1 MGLKIRIR
9 GLCRPYL
16 TFYDPLDIYSNNIVI
31 ISLVHSR
38 FPLSLWKDDD
48 LSISLNEERKASPLP
63 EIVFLDIICT
73 NLIVL
78 GRLTLK
84 ISCAKIS

>member
-1 MGLKIRIR
+1 MGLKIKIR

-31 ISLVHSR
+31 ISLIHSR

-48 LSISLNEERKASPLP
+48 LSISLNEERKASPLTRDSFFGHHLHKP
-63 EIVFLDIICT
+63 DCS
-73 NLIVL
+73 
-78 GRLTLK
+78 R
-84 ISCAKIS
+84 

>member
-1 MGLKIRIR
+1 MGLKIKIR

-16 TFYDPLDIYSNNIVI
+16 TFYNPLDICANNIVT
-31 ISLVHSR
+31 ISLIHSR

-48 LSISLNEERKASPLP
+48 LSISLNEERKASPLTRDS
-63 EIVFLDIICT
+63 FLDIICT

-84 ISCAKIS
+84 ISCTKIA

>member
-1 MGLKIRIR
+1 MGLKIKIR

-16 TFYDPLDIYSNNIVI
+16 TLYNPLDIYSNNIVT
-31 ISLVHSR
+31 ISLIHSR

-48 LSISLNEERKASPLP
+48 LSVSLNEERKASPLTRDS
-63 EIVFLDIICT
+63 FLDIICT

-84 ISCAKIS
+84 ISCTKIA